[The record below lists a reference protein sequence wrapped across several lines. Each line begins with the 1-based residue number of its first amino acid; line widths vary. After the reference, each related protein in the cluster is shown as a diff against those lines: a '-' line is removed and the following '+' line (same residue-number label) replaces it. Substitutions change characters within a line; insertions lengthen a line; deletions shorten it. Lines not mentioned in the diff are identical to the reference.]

1 MDVVVALVV
10 VVVVV
15 ERERERERHTE
26 RDRERETESERER
39 ERACL
44 FEYVQKRNKL
54 MHVKLFSNS
63 TALVVTVRFRGI
75 RSEKKN
81 RLSGIRSNDN
91 PSKDNRSKFNVLLYY

>member
-15 ERERERERHTE
+15 VV
-26 RDRERETESERER
+26 RERETERDRKRET

-44 FEYVQKRNKL
+44 CEYMQKRNKL
-54 MHVKLFSNS
+54 MHVKLYSNS

-75 RSEKKN
+75 GSEKE
-81 RLSGIRSNDN
+81 IA
-91 PSKDNRSKFNVLLYY
+91 